1 MKLITIFVFM
11 KSKTVDISRLMTIKN
26 YALRENVTTSYIY
39 KLIKAGIM
47 RSLNIDGVQFI
58 DIAEFR
64 TIPVLNRRK

>member
-1 MKLITIFVFM
+1 M

-58 DIAEFR
+58 DVTEFK
-64 TIPVLNRRK
+64 TIPVVNRRK